1 MKTKLYLYL
10 LTAFLITVASC
21 KEERRFQAN
30 SDDSTPPGKVTD
42 ITYEPLYGG
51 ALFFYTPPGDED
63 LLGIEAV
70 YTNANNQSFTFSA
83 SYFADSL
90 EVYGFA
96 DTSEYTVQL
105 YAVDRA
111 GNRSEVVNVPVTPLE
126 PAYTRV
132 AESIVVKP
140 GFSSFFLDWQNELE
154 QNINVYVNFS
164 YSKDGEPYEFTSVFS
179 SNLEEDRR

>member
-1 MKTKLYLYL
+1 M
-10 LTAFLITVASC
+10 I
-21 KEERRFQAN
+21 RRPPR
-30 SDDSTPPGKVTD
+30 STRTD
-42 ITYEPLYGG
+42 T
-51 ALFFYTPPGDED
+51 LFPYTT
-63 LLGIEAV
+63 LFR
-70 YTNANNQSFTFSA
+70 STFSA

-164 YSKDGEPYEFTSVFS
+164 Y
-179 SNLEEDRR
+179 